1 MVNIIKNN
9 ELGSAMTGV
18 AAVDFSATWCGPC
31 RMLAPIMDELSEELD
46 GKVGFYNCDVDENGG
61 LAANFGI
68 TNIPAVAVLKDGKLI
83 DMAVG
88 FRPKDDI
95 KEFILNAAD

>member
-31 RMLAPIMDELSEELD
+31 RMLAPIMDE
-46 GKVGFYNCDVDENGG
+46 
-61 LAANFGI
+61 
-68 TNIPAVAVLKDGKLI
+68 
-83 DMAVG
+83 
-88 FRPKDDI
+88 
-95 KEFILNAAD
+95 

>member
-9 ELGSAMTGV
+9 ELGSAMTG
-18 AAVDFSATWCGPC
+18 AAVVDFSATWCGPC

-68 TNIPAVAVLKDGKLI
+68 SNIPAVAVLKDGKLI

-95 KEFILNAAD
+95 KEFILNAAN

>member
-9 ELGSAMTGV
+9 ELGGAMTG
-18 AAVDFSATWCGPC
+18 AAVVDFSATWCGPC

-61 LAANFGI
+61 LAENFGI

-83 DMAVG
+83 DMSVG
-88 FRPKDDI
+88 FKPKGDI
-95 KEFILNAAD
+95 KEFILNAAN